1 MSNKFLTPQIVAN
14 EALMVLE
21 NNLVAAD
28 LVHKDYSKEFAHV
41 GDTITIRKPAKFSAK
56 NFVGET
62 VDQNVNEGSVK
73 VTLDHFRDVTVP
85 VTSKEMTLDIKSFS
99 EQIISPAVQA
109 ISQAIDSDIIAEGI
123 ANAGNTVSGTANAT
137 DLKDIANIAKAFD
150 LKGVPIQQ
158 RRLLV
163 NPTHKYRYLTTE
175 NLSKVAYAATP
186 TLCVR
191 RSSALFMVLTPICR
205 RMPPIPSRQL
215 RVLRPLQR
223 SPAPPA
229 RLRSHSRMSLRRP
242 APLKRATALSSTA
255 IFTDLPPMQLPQAAR
270 SPRSR

>member
-41 GDTITIRKPAKFSAK
+41 GDTITIRKPAKFCAK

-62 VDQNVNEGSVK
+62 VDQNVNEGGVK
-73 VTLDHFRDVTVP
+73 ATLDHLRDVTVP

-163 NPTHKYRYLTTE
+163 NPTHKYRYLTTD
-175 NLSKVAYAATP
+175 NLSKVAYAGNSDA
-186 TLCVR
+186 
-191 RSSALFMVLTPICR
+191 
-205 RMPPIPSRQL
+205 
-215 RVLRPLQR
+215 
-223 SPAPPA
+223 
-229 RLRSHSRMSLRRP
+229 LRSAELGSIYGLDTYMSQN
-242 APLKRATALSSTA
+242 APDTLAATAGTATAAKVSCTAGETKVALSDVTATTGTFKRATALSSTA